1 MSPKVKRLTEEF
13 ALLTSQEKAEFL
25 KQVTPSAIGEW
36 KEIDG
41 EIQFIPRE
49 DELWS
54 EDAETAW
61 FELWKT
67 QKRK

>member
-1 MSPKVKRLTEEF
+1 MSPKVKRLSEEF
-13 ALLTSQEKAEFL
+13 ALLTSQEKVEFL

-67 QKRK
+67 